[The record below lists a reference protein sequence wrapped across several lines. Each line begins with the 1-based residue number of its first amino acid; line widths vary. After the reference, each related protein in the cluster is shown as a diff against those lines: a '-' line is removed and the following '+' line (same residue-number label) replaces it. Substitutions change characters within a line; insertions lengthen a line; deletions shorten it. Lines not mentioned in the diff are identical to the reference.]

1 MGLSV
6 SLFEPA
12 EMVCN
17 RTLYNWVWTDLRTI
31 WVFKLFKQGLYT
43 FLYIGEYLVTLP

>member
-31 WVFKLFKQGLYT
+31 WVFKLLLQFAKSSYSLLHILGV
-43 FLYIGEYLVTLP
+43 I